1 MRQQCQSVGFKCPGD
16 NVRNSTCL
24 GKQHLGKC
32 CPTPRPATRPQPPA
46 PSARPGGAGSG
57 EGAARTVLG
66 PGCGKATGDTEERG
80 FERPLTGH
88 DALHA
93 ASAPSNRS
101 SPAHRAEIL
110 LASPPPRASPA
121 ASPAETEKWGFYTG
135 HPKASVVSLDSEH
148 PSCRETTLQML

>member
-1 MRQQCQSVGFKCPGD
+1 MLP
-16 NVRNSTCL
+16 
-24 GKQHLGKC
+24 H
-32 CPTPRPATRPQPPA
+32 ATACDSSPA
-46 PSARPGGAGSG
+46 PSARPGGAGGG
-57 EGAARTVLG
+57 EGAVRAVLG
-66 PGCGKATGDTEERG
+66 RGCGKATGDTEERG

-88 DALHA
+88 SVLRA

-110 LASPPPRASPA
+110 PASPPPRASPA

-148 PSCRETTLQML
+148 PSCRETTLQTL